1 MYVHVVCSAGE
12 ARFWIEPSL
21 ELARSHSLART
32 HLKENENIVEE
43 HYDEF
48 KGAWNQRS
56 GS

>member
-1 MYVHVVCSAGE
+1 
-12 ARFWIEPSL
+12 
-21 ELARSHSLART
+21 LARSHSLART